1 MAAYIPIAI
10 SFGVLALERG
20 LTGVEA
26 TLMSLIVYAGA
37 SQFAALAMM
46 KMQVPVSEIVLAVL
60 FINLRHG
67 VMSLSLA
74 PRLTFG
80 PAMLRAAIC
89 TGLTDETFAVSS
101 LSPHPQ
107 IRELAGFCG
116 LVATAWVSWVGGTV
130 LGVLAASLV
139 PAMIGGALIY
149 GLYGL
154 FIGLL
159 IPPLKR
165 VPHHVWTALG
175 AMALHLGARQIMPS
189 GWAIAAAIV
198 GGSLVGA
205 LLETRR
211 KVPGHA

>member
-1 MAAYIPIAI
+1 
-10 SFGVLALERG
+10 
-20 LTGVEA
+20 
-26 TLMSLIVYAGA
+26 MSLIVYAGA

-74 PRLTFG
+74 PRLAFG
-80 PAMLRAAIC
+80 PAILRAAIC

-101 LSPHPQ
+101 LSPQPQ

-116 LVATAWVSWVGGTV
+116 LVATAWISWVGGTI
-130 LGVLAASLV
+130 LGVLAAALV
-139 PAMIGGALIY
+139 PAVISGAMIY

-159 IPPLKR
+159 VPPLKR
-165 VPHHVWTALG
+165 VPHHIWTALS
-175 AMALHLGARQIMPS
+175 AMLLHWGARQVMPA
-189 GWAIAAAIV
+189 GWAIAVAIV
-198 GGSLVGA
+198 CGSLAGA

-211 KVPGHA
+211 KVPRHA